1 MNITEVRVK
10 LTSDEGERLRAFC
23 SVTFDGE
30 FVIRDIKVIEGTS
43 GPFVAMPSRKL
54 ADKCRKCGCKNHL
67 RAKFCNECGARL
79 NEQRAGRDPEGRV
92 KLHAD
97 VAHPIKPACREQM
110 QNAVLEA
117 YLAEAERAKQPGYRP
132 ALFDDA
138 TDAAQP
144 PSADVAH
151 PPSAVDSDVAQPPSA
166 DVAQPPSA
174 DVAQPPS
181 AVDSEYDSLVAEL
194 RESATRRGRT
204 AKGPAG
210 PGKFGGGE
218 RDETPD
224 SEAERAA
231 ADDAQSDQADVL
243 TPVSAPAPARTPG
256 GDDDGFG
263 AGIV

>member
-10 LTSDEGERLRAFC
+10 LISDEGERLRAFC

-79 NEQRAGRDPEGRV
+79 NEQRAGRDPQGRV

-117 YLAEAERAKQPGYRP
+117 YRVEAERAKQPGYRP
-132 ALFDDA
+132 ASLDDDRDDGKP
-138 TDAAQP
+138 DAA
-144 PSADVAH
+144 
-151 PPSAVDSDVAQPPSA
+151 
-166 DVAQPPSA
+166 
-174 DVAQPPS
+174 
-181 AVDSEYDSLVAEL
+181 EYSSLVAEL
-194 RESATRRGRT
+194 RESATRRGGT
-204 AKGPAG
+204 AKEPAG
-210 PGKFGGGE
+210 PGEFSGGE
-218 RDETPD
+218 RDEAPD
-224 SEAERAA
+224 SKVERAA
-231 ADDAQSDQADVL
+231 ADDRPSDQTGVL
-243 TPVSAPAPARTPG
+243 TPVSAPVPTRTPG

-263 AGIV
+263 VGIV